1 MQGSEPTSRGASPC
15 PEGCSGRPGDRS
27 GREPLSGPETALQS
41 RMRPEGAGMDL
52 GGGRERL
59 PEESRWAGSG
69 WQPGLLGAREH
80 RETWQG
86 WGDTQCGARQT

>member
-1 MQGSEPTSRGASPC
+1 
-15 PEGCSGRPGDRS
+15 
-27 GREPLSGPETALQS
+27 
-41 RMRPEGAGMDL
+41 MDL